1 MVKTISKVG
10 NGNMIRLDKA
20 LMDLLNLD
28 TGDLLVVTVRDGSIV
43 LTPENVG
50 FGEDEIDRAADEIMN
65 RHARTFRKLAE

>member
-10 NGNMIRLDKA
+10 NSNMIRLDKA
-20 LMDLLNLD
+20 LMELLNLE
-28 TGDLLVVTVRDGSIV
+28 TGDRLVVTVRDGSIV

-50 FGEDEIDRAADEIMN
+50 FAEEEIGRAADEIMS